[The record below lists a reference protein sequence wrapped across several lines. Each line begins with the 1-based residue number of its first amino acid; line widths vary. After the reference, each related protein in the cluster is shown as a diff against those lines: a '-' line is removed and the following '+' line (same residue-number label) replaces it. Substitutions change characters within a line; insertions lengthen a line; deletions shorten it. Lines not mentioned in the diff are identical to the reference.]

1 MNVICFDLEGP
12 LSPQDNA
19 YEVMKLVKE
28 GDKIFEVISRYDDLL
43 TLEHTPNYEPGD
55 TLALI
60 VPFLLLHKISES
72 DIRRV
77 SDRAKIVN
85 GAKYMISRLK
95 SIGWDVYIISTSYEQ
110 HALNIGEKI
119 GVFKENIACT
129 QFPLD
134 KYLSELETKDFSA
147 VEKVE
152 TKILNELYPQMND
165 KKIKEELDKFFW
177 EELPKTDL
185 GRVMGEMTVVGGKRK
200 VDAVYEIIRKTKK
213 ELKDILVVG
222 DSITDYKMLM
232 EVRENN
238 GVSIVFNGNEYCIPH
253 ANIGLASSDMR
264 SLMVVTD
271 AYVRGGRETVIK
283 TVKTWE
289 KMHDRFAEDPGDIP
303 STLIPGDIK
312 NFLAKKQD
320 IPPHFHYLENAG
332 EEKQANV
339 LKIHKKAREFVRGS
353 AAKLG

>member
-1 MNVICFDLEGP
+1 M
-12 LSPQDNA
+12 SPQDNA

-60 VPFLLLHKISES
+60 VPFLVFHKISES

-85 GAKYMISRLK
+85 GAKYMISRLR
-95 SIGWDVYIISTSYEQ
+95 SMGWDVYIISTSYEQ

-119 GVFKENIACT
+119 GVSKENIACT
-129 QFPLD
+129 RFPLD
-134 KYLSELETKDFSA
+134 KYISELETKDFSV
-147 VEKVE
+147 VEKIE
-152 TKILNELYPQMND
+152 RRILEDLYPQMDD

-177 EELPKTDL
+177 KELPKTDL
-185 GRVMGEMTVVGGKRK
+185 GGVMRRMQVIGGKRK

-238 GVSIVFNGNEYCIPH
+238 GVSIVFNGNEYAIPH

-264 SLMVVTD
+264 FLMVVTD
-271 AYVRGGRETVIK
+271 AYERGGKDEVIK

-289 KMHDRFAEDPGDIP
+289 KMHDKFIENPDDTPPAFIP
-303 STLIPGDIK
+303 EDIK

-332 EEKQANV
+332 EEKRANV